1 MAQAYKSFFRCFV
14 NLLQADKNL
23 STSGKFIIGILKKKT
38 STNCYVWNSIYSY
51 IHVVIHAQFLIS
63 LFATRVIQRAGY
75 DSVLAT
81 ETIYCF
87 FPIRLVFRL
96 FACHWISENLLP
108 QVSKSYCNSII
119 SARCWHTIDNMVRLA
134 MISCDWKSNGSAGDQ
149 ILSESKL
156 IVQNKN
162 FWIYLISYYN
172 ILYFLFLS

>member
-1 MAQAYKSFFRCFV
+1 MHKLLCMKFYLQLYSCCYPCTISYISFFHPCDAKG
-14 NLLQADKNL
+14 N
-23 STSGKFIIGILKKKT
+23 
-38 STNCYVWNSIYSY
+38 
-51 IHVVIHAQFLIS
+51 
-63 LFATRVIQRAGY
+63 
-75 DSVLAT
+75 SVLAT

-87 FPIRLVFRL
+87 FLIRLVFRL

-119 SARCWHTIDNMVRLA
+119 SARCWHTTDNMVRLV

-156 IVQNKN
+156 MVQNKD
-162 FWIYLISYYN
+162 FWIYVISHYN